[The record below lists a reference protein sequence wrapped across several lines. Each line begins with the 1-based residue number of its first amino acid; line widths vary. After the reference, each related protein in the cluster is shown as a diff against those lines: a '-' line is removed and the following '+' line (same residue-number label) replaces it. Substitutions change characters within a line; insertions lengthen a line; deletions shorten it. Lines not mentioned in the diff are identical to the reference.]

1 MKKQKI
7 YIDTSFIG
15 GCLDVEFEKYSNQ
28 LLQEFLAHKK
38 IVLISEVLLAEIERA
53 PHEVKM
59 ILTHIQNE
67 AETEYLPLNE
77 VISDL
82 SKKYIERLALPPK
95 SFDDA
100 RHIATA
106 SYYRADV
113 LVSWN
118 FKHIVNLRRIHLINS
133 INLAEGFPS
142 IEITSP
148 REAIDY
154 EE

>member
-1 MKKQKI
+1 M
-7 YIDTSFIG
+7 DA
-15 GCLDVEFEKYSNQ
+15 EFEKYSNQ
-28 LLQEFLAHKK
+28 LLQEFLELKK

-53 PHEVKM
+53 PNEVKA
-59 ILTHIQNE
+59 ILTLIQNK
-67 AETEYLPLNE
+67 AETEYLPLND

-82 SKKYIERLALPPK
+82 SKKYIEKLALPQK

-106 SYYRADV
+106 SYYHADA

-133 INLAEGFPS
+133 INLAEGFAG

-154 EE
+154 E